1 VRAALESPPG
11 RGRLPRLR
19 YLGTSRLVRQNL
31 VLFLGGFTAGLGGF
45 VYHAVAGRWL
55 GTRTYG
61 EVSAL
66 VALYT
71 VGTAVNLTL
80 VLVLARCAAHLQAMG
95 RLGAI
100 RPLMRRTGRAIAL
113 PALLLCLAVGAIALP
128 AADFLRLSSAAPLV
142 WLGLAVALYW
152 FTAIPRGILQ
162 GLQRFPALAANL
174 SLELVVR
181 TLTLVALLALGLSVT
196 GSMMALVA
204 GVGFAYLL
212 GTATLRD
219 LRRHRPEPDRMG
231 SLAGFGMMAAAGT
244 VGVLWLY
251 NVDVVLAK
259 HYLGAHQA
267 GIYGGLNKIET
278 ILYYA
283 TVSVSQV
290 LFPRVVEAISTRRH
304 PGRLLLLSCA
314 LIVALGLGAIVIFG
328 AVPGLVVQV
337 LYGPAFADAGPFVLP
352 VGVIGLGL
360 SLDNLLVQFL
370 IAVRDQWFIPVMS
383 VGCAFMVAL
392 IAVFHSGL
400 GQIVA
405 DVFVCIFGL
414 LGALGARSLVILSR
428 LRAEAGTQARL

>member
-1 VRAALESPPG
+1 MRATLESPLRRGPG
-11 RGRLPRLR
+11 PRLR
-19 YLGTSRLVRQNL
+19 RVGASRLVRQNL
-31 VLFLGGFTAGLGGF
+31 VLFLGGFTAGVGGF
-45 VYHAVAGRWL
+45 VYHAIAGRWL

-80 VLVLARCAAHLQAMG
+80 VLILARYAAHLQATA

-100 RPLMRRTGRAIAL
+100 RPLMRRTERAIAI
-113 PALLLCLAVGAIALP
+113 PALLFCLAVGAIALP
-128 AADFLRLSSAAPLV
+128 AADFLRLSSPAPLV
-142 WLGLAVALYW
+142 WLGMAVAIYW
-152 FTAIPRGILQ
+152 FTAVPRGVLQ

-181 TLTLVALLALGLSVT
+181 TLALVAFLALGLSVS

-204 GVGFAYLL
+204 GVLFAYLL
-212 GTATLRD
+212 GSATLRD
-219 LRRHRPEPDRMG
+219 LRHHEPRPDRMS
-231 SLAGFGMMAAAGT
+231 SLAGFGMLAAAGT

-290 LFPRVVEAISTRRH
+290 LFPRVVEATATRRH
-304 PGRLLLLSCA
+304 PGRLLLLSCG
-314 LIVALGLGAIVIFG
+314 LIVAMGLGAILVFG
-328 AVPGLVVQV
+328 AAPGLIVQV
-337 LYGPAFADAGPFVLP
+337 LYGPAFADAKPFVLP
-352 VGVIGLGL
+352 VSVIGLGL

-370 IAVRDQWFIPVMS
+370 IAVHDQWFVPVMS
-383 VGCAFMVAL
+383 VACALMVAL
-392 IAVFHSGL
+392 IAVFHASL
-400 GQIVA
+400 EQIVV

-414 LGALGARSLVILSR
+414 LGALAARCLVTMSR
-428 LRAEAGTQARL
+428 LRAEIEARS